1 MCVMRRTLLITLIG
15 PLSALMLAAP
25 AGADSEQDRQFIS
38 ALRSAGWTINSASM
52 LISQGHMVC
61 NEGLAHGVSW
71 QEMRSS
77 LMGSGYS
84 KLDSSTL
91 ISKAVS
97 VYCPERADAIAGLET
112 DSGGAGGGDRDDL
125 FVQQLKR
132 NQNISI
138 DKGAAVDMAKTAC
151 DAPLAGVGL
160 YNAWQRMQ
168 QRYPKYDLNTV
179 AMVMSQGVLAYC
191 PGRLR

>member
-1 MCVMRRTLLITLIG
+1 MCVMRRTLLISVIG

-25 AGADSEQDRQFIS
+25 AGADTGQDRQFLA
-38 ALRSAGWTINSASM
+38 ALRAAGLTINSASAV
-52 LISQGHMVC
+52 ISQGHMVC

-71 QEMRSS
+71 QEMRST
-77 LMGSGYS
+77 LMSSGYS

-97 VYCPERADAIAGLET
+97 VYCPDRADAIAGLE
-112 DSGGAGGGDRDDL
+112 DASDDGDVGDRDDL
-125 FVQQLKR
+125 FVRQLKQ

-138 DKGAAVDMAKTAC
+138 DKGAAVDMAKAGC
-151 DAPLAGVGL
+151 AAPLAGVGL
-160 YNAWQRMQ
+160 YNEMQRMQ
-168 QRYPKYDLNTV
+168 QRYPKYPLGTV

-191 PGRLR
+191 PERLR